1 MALFYAQQFATT
13 KLSVSGGI
21 DASQTTGIVVQSV
34 TGIDTTK
41 AGVVCLD
48 WSDPIDTAKYEYI
61 SYTSINGSNELQG
74 VTRGVEGSTGR
85 AHDNLVDV
93 AWVLTESHINK
104 LNDMFETAGEGYK
117 QIATP
122 ANPDSGRNKL
132 YFKSD
137 NILYSLT
144 SAGVEAQVG
153 GSGGTAYWTAVAGTP
168 TRVSDT
174 QFTVTDTSNTNK
186 YDLLFKK
193 GVILKWL
200 ESTTVNVGMVISSSY
215 GTNTVTVNIVGDSL
229 TAGFSDMKYCM
240 QMAETLDFIIPGTLA
255 TGTDLA
261 RTHYAT
267 TDLIKLSV
275 DAFVKTAGTTN
286 STDFDINDDNTTIIT
301 TKPSIASAGTSDVNN
316 VCDTPTTVI
325 AEGSAI
331 TADIDAVSTT
341 APIEAYL
348 KLFVF
353 PSSWL
358 YRS

>member
-34 TGIDTTK
+34 TGIDIAV
-41 AGVVCLD
+41 AGVLCLG

-85 AHDNLVDV
+85 THDNLVDV

-122 ANPDSGRNKL
+122 SSPTSGRNKL
-132 YFKSD
+132 YFKTDGS
-137 NILYSLT
+137 LYSLT
-144 SAGVEAQVG
+144 SAGSEAIVG
-153 GSGGTAYWTAVAGTP
+153 GTFYWTAVAGTP
-168 TRVSDT
+168 TRASDT
-174 QFTVTDTSNTNK
+174 QFTVTDTSNANK

-215 GTNTVTVNIVGDSL
+215 GTNTVTVNIVGDSI
-229 TAGFSDMKYCM
+229 TAGFSDMKYCV
-240 QMAETLDFIIPGTLA
+240 QMAQSLDFIIPGTLG

-286 STDFDINDDNTTIIT
+286 ATDFDINDDGTTIIT
-301 TKPSIASAGTSDVNN
+301 TKPSIATTTTSDVNN
-316 VCDTPTTVI
+316 VCNAPTTVI

-341 APIEAYL
+341 APVEAYL